1 MSKIEVG
8 STQQFETLEARAAG
22 LTADD
27 AQTAAAGVGA
37 PLPPEEPPAATA
49 SSTEQPAKHGRE
61 GQIPAA
67 KLAANRANAQRSTGP
82 KTAEGKAKSA
92 QNAVKHG
99 IFATRFLHGAAAE
112 DVAEMEAAI
121 REMRD
126 YYQPVG
132 KLEGM
137 LVEKIVVECARYA
150 RILGLEEQELSRKH
164 AFFGVSLDRFVRY
177 STSTNRAL
185 SRAMEDLA
193 RVQAAR
199 RARESAAAITST
211 DAKQLA
217 AEAADAVVGQSGS
230 ELRRRG

>member
-8 STQQFETLEARAAG
+8 STQQSETLETHAAG

-27 AQTAAAGVGA
+27 AQTAAAGAGA
-37 PLPPEEPPAATA
+37 ALPPEDPPAATA
-49 SSTEQPAKHGRE
+49 SSTEQPAKRRE
-61 GQIPAA
+61 GQISAA
-67 KLAANRANAQRSTGP
+67 KLVANRANAQRSTGP
-82 KTAEGKAKSA
+82 NTAEGKAKSA

-164 AFFGVSLDRFVRY
+164 AFFGVSLDRFGRY

>member
-1 MSKIEVG
+1 MSKVELNTARQSG
-8 STQQFETLEARAAG
+8 TLETDAAV
-22 LTADD
+22 LTANE
-27 AQTAAAGVGA
+27 A
-37 PLPPEEPPAATA
+37 LPPEEPPVTEA
-49 SSTEQPAKHGRE
+49 SSPGSPIEEEEKRAISPR
-61 GQIPAA
+61 
-67 KLAANRANAQRSTGP
+67 KLAANRANAQRSSGP

-92 QNAVKHG
+92 QNAIKHG
-99 IFATRFLHGAAAE
+99 IFATRFLYGASAE

-121 REMRD
+121 QEMRD

-132 KLEGM
+132 KLEEM

-164 AFFGVSLDRFVRY
+164 AFFGVGLDRFGRY

-211 DAKQLA
+211 DAKQPA
-217 AEAADAVVGQSGS
+217 AEGAVVGQSGS
-230 ELRRRG
+230 